1 MKYTITLTAE
11 DLAFVETLTDHR
23 IAALT
28 KMIHKKL
35 NGKDVEVYPIDEEFD
50 KDWAKLER
58 LCKPIKKQAE
68 GTTEICKICAER
80 LNSRLGTRYRH
91 NSQSMKTHVSAR
103 VREGY
108 TAVDFIEVID
118 KKIDEW
124 RGTEQE
130 KYLRPETLFGTKFE
144 GYLNQFM
151 PVGDTPTT
159 EQQRN
164 TDYNEGLD
172 ES

>member
-11 DLAFVETLTDHR
+11 DLAFVETLQSDS
-23 IAALT
+23 IAELT
-28 KMIHKKL
+28 RSIHNKL
-35 NGKDVEVYPIDEEFD
+35 NGKIVDPRSDIE
-50 KDWAKLER
+50 KDWGKLER

-68 GTTEICKICAER
+68 GTTEICKICADR

-108 TAVDFIEVID
+108 TAVDFIQVID

-151 PVGDTPTT
+151 PVGDAPTT